1 MKNII
6 ISLFTLINLNCSA
19 YISDYDYN
27 ISLKPIR
34 NPEWII
40 QTKINRKIFNLV
52 LESSNKNSV
61 RNLINELERIGN
73 SFDCIELNEIIVI
86 DNFISANCTVK
97 VK

>member
-6 ISLFTLINLNCSA
+6 ISLSTLINFSCSA

-27 ISLKPIR
+27 ASLQPIR

-40 QTKINRKIFNLV
+40 QTQINRKAFNLV
-52 LESSNKNSV
+52 LESSNQNSI
-61 RNLINELERIGN
+61 RNLINELERVGN
-73 SFDCIELNEIIVI
+73 SFNCIELNEIIVI